1 MDRNNQKK
9 FINKIDKKNSKKAQE
24 RDITSD
30 IVINFKYD
38 DFEPVANK
46 YKPCYRKNS
55 GVMYYENVDI
65 LDQSRF
71 RFILKLKDGN
81 SNYTKYAYQVNTNL
95 QWEDILAVIYYS
107 AEIYNCA
114 ICLEKKLVC
123 PMITRCGH
131 IFCWPCIFNYH
142 DYWTKS
148 SINKKLPKCPLCQE
162 KVHMYQLKFCEILNC
177 MNYSASTNINIDH
190 STHYATFNLI
200 MRDKKAP
207 TLYNIFYD
215 PDLEYYKKT
224 LVRNTKDIFSFLPLE
239 NQEEF
244 GFSRVFLTN
253 PRLVLKRY
261 MNVRAE
267 LEAGLKDEASEYND
281 ERKIACLTKLIDFM
295 NSKIEEIK
303 ENNQELRNEDSDNEL
318 ENEEILPGN
327 EEDATDTAEKEET
340 NRSREEITSDVIA
353 ENQSTIDE
361 ELTKNAN
368 VEALDLKNFVYFY
381 QEQFGDI
388 YYLHP
393 INYQILLAEF
403 QNEESLPV
411 VFSGKILEI
420 EMHQVTPQIKNQ
432 YKFLSHLKVGSLF
445 FFIEV
450 DLRQNVSNHTMKSFH
465 NILKDRAKIRSSIKR
480 EEDHYDNYVKDL

>member
-1 MDRNNQKK
+1 MDRKNQKK
-9 FINKIDKKNSKKAQE
+9 SSNIIEKKSSKKDKKID
-24 RDITSD
+24 ITND

-38 DFEPVANK
+38 DYEPVINK
-46 YKPCYRKNS
+46 YKPSYRKSS
-55 GVMYYENVDI
+55 GVMYYDNIDI

-71 RFILKLKDGN
+71 RFILKLKDGSN
-81 SNYTKYAYQVNTNL
+81 NYTKYANQVNTNL
-95 QWEDILAVIYYS
+95 HWEDILAVVYYS

-148 SINKKLPKCPLCQE
+148 SINKKVPKCPLCQE

-177 MNYSASTNINIDH
+177 MNYSASNGNSSDY

-200 MRDKKAP
+200 MRDRKAP

-224 LVRNTKDIFSFLPLE
+224 LLKDTKDTFSFLPFE
-239 NQEEF
+239 DQEEF
-244 GFSRVFLTN
+244 GFSRVFLTT
-253 PRLVLKRY
+253 PSLVMKRY
-261 MNVRAE
+261 INVRAE
-267 LEAGLKDEASEYND
+267 LEAGLKDEVSEYND
-281 ERKIACLTKLIDFM
+281 ERKVACITKLLDFM
-295 NSKIEEIK
+295 NVKV
-303 ENNQELRNEDSDNEL
+303 QELKEKNVDLKTEDSDNEAEFP
-318 ENEEILPGN
+318 ENEESKSA
-327 EEDATDTAEKEET
+327 EEV
-340 NRSREEITSDVIA
+340 TSDVIA
-353 ENQSTIDE
+353 ENQSTIDD
-361 ELTKNAN
+361 ELTKTNSTN
-368 VEALDLKNFVYFY
+368 ALDLKKFVYFF

-393 INYQILLAEF
+393 INYSILLAEYV
-403 QNEESLPV
+403 NEESLPAV
-411 VFSGKILEI
+411 ISGRILEI

-432 YKFLSHLKVGSLF
+432 YKFLSHLKIGSLF
-445 FFIEV
+445 FFIEI
-450 DLRQNVSNHTMKSFH
+450 DLKQNVSNHTLKTFH
-465 NILKDRAKIRSSIKR
+465 NLLKDRAKIRNSIKR